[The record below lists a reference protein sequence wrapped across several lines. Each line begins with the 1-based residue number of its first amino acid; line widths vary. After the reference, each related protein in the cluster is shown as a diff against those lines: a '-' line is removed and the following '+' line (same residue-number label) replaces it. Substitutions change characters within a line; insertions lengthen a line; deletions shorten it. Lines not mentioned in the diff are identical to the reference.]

1 MEAAGLALSVYK
13 DVYYLAKGIYRL
25 GMSAQHYREENHQL
39 LIKFRTQCLYL
50 RMFKYFFIAVLRV
63 GTSEALS
70 EIEEVLVTQV
80 NEIISCLGQALARY
94 RDLVHAE
101 DEEYRK
107 QSDSSTREEPTRE
120 ALLSMNLNDI
130 LPPPPLLQPGSS
142 PAALKNQSIFSL
154 RAWKWALFKRST
166 LQKATESFQEWNSEL
181 KVFEPMIVGGLFVSN
196 DARRALES
204 TIKSDPHSDQEA
216 FVPHVKISLL
226 TGDATLPTVPAD
238 PDVPSMGTLPTEV
251 PPRRR
256 LEKKSYPQSG
266 EEVTRAKDALR
277 QLAALLG
284 AAGVHDF
291 HTLPLQSCVDNPGG
305 HQFTFSF
312 GFPDGASDREPVSLQ
327 TILSKK
333 SGAPS
338 LSQRFHI
345 ALTITRA
352 IAAFHA
358 NGWLHKEIS
367 SRSILFFFDE
377 NDRCMYLRP
386 YLVNFEYSRPDTAE
400 TNMTADDDLARNV
413 YRHPDRQ
420 GSRPNVRF
428 NKTHDLYSLGVVL
441 LEIGV
446 WQTALSMRN
455 ARLKQ
460 EGMLSSRNVGPMQDI
475 FKTKTKER
483 LGHTMGPAYQKAVE
497 SCLDG
502 AFEAFLHRDS
512 IFALQFQSKV
522 IKNVNPDRIRQ
533 VEEE

>member
-120 ALLSMNLNDI
+120 A
-130 LPPPPLLQPGSS
+130 
-142 PAALKNQSIFSL
+142 
-154 RAWKWALFKRST
+154 AWKWALFKRST
-166 LQKATESFQEWNSEL
+166 LQKATDSFQEWNSEL
-181 KVFEPMIVGGLFVSN
+181 KVFEPMIVGGLFASN
-196 DARRALES
+196 DARRELES

-226 TGDATLPTVPAD
+226 TGDAALPTVPAD

-291 HTLPLQSCVDNPGG
+291 HTLPLQSCVNNPGK

-522 IKNVNPDRIRQ
+522 IKDVNPDRIRQ